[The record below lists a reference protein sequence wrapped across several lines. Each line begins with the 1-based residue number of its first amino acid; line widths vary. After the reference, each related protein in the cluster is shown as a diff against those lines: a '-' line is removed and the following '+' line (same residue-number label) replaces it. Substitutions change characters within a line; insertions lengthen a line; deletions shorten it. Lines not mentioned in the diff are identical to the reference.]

1 MSAIYATNL
10 VINTGT
16 NFSQTFNL
24 SSSENNAAFDLT
36 GYTPTSQIRKWSGAT
51 GVTTFT
57 AEIGDPATAGTII
70 LTLTSEQTASLKAG
84 RHVYDIVITS
94 GSQKQR
100 VVEGSVLVR
109 EGVTR

>member
-24 SSSENNAAFDLT
+24 SSSENNAAFDLS
-36 GYTPTSQIRKWSGAT
+36 GWTPTSQIRKWPGAT
-51 GVTTFT
+51 GVTTFS
-57 AEIGDPATAGTII
+57 AEVGSPASAGTII
-70 LTLTSEQTASLKAG
+70 LSLTAEQTSALKSG
-84 RHVYDIVITS
+84 RHVYDILITS
-94 GSQKQR
+94 GGQKQR

>member
-16 NFSQTFNL
+16 SFSQTFNL
-24 SSSENNAAFDLT
+24 SSSENNVPFNLS
-36 GYTPTSQIRKWSGAT
+36 GWEPTAQIRKWPGASSA
-51 GVTTFT
+51 TTFDCT
-57 AEIGDPATAGTII
+57 VGTPATAGVII
-70 LTLTSEQTASLKAG
+70 LTLTVTQTAALKAG
-84 RHVYDIVITS
+84 RHVYDIILTQ
-94 GSQKQR
+94 GEQKQR

>member
-24 SSSENNAAFDLT
+24 SSSENNAAFDLS
-36 GYTPTSQIRKWSGAT
+36 GWTPTSQIRKWPGAT

-57 AEIGDPATAGTII
+57 AELGDPATAGVII
-70 LTLTSEQTASLKAG
+70 LSLTAEQTATLKAG
-84 RHVYDIVITS
+84 RHVYDIVITQ
-94 GSQKQR
+94 GDQKQR

>member
-16 NFSQTFNL
+16 TFSQTFNL
-24 SSSENNAAFDLT
+24 SSSEDNAPFNLS
-36 GYTPTSQIRKWSGAT
+36 GWEPSSQIRKWPGAT

-57 AEIGDPATAGTII
+57 ATVADADNGII
-70 LTLTSEQTASLKAG
+70 LLSLDVDQTSALKAG
-84 RHVYDIVITS
+84 RHVYDVVITQ
-94 GSQKQR
+94 GAQKQR

>member
-57 AEIGDPATAGTII
+57 AAVSDPATDGAITLS
-70 LTLTSEQTASLKAG
+70 LTAEQTLALKAG
-84 RHVYDIVITS
+84 RHVYDIVVTK
-94 GSQKQR
+94 GSEKQR

>member
-16 NFSQTFNL
+16 TFSQTFNL
-24 SSSENNAAFDLT
+24 SSSENNSAFDLS
-36 GYTPTSQIRKWSGAT
+36 GYTPTAQIRKWPGAT

-57 AEIGDPATAGTII
+57 AELGDPATAGVII
-70 LTLTSEQTASLKAG
+70 LSLTAEQTATLKAG
-84 RHVYDIVITS
+84 RHVYDIVITQ
-94 GSQKQR
+94 GAQKQR

>member
-36 GYTPTSQIRKWSGAT
+36 GYTPTSQIRKWAGAT

-57 AEIGDPATAGTII
+57 AEVQDPATDGAIT
-70 LTLTSEQTASLKAG
+70 LTLTAEQTASLKAG